1 MVPSEAGLGGDAP
14 QAFVDGLHTA
24 LLVGA
29 ALAAVGAIASARL
42 IGLRSPGHGAM
53 PEPAAA

>member
-1 MVPSEAGLGGDAP
+1 MIPSSAGLGAGNP
-14 QAFVDGLHTA
+14 TAFVDGLHTA

-29 ALAAVGAIASARL
+29 GLAAVGAVASARL
-42 IGLRSPGHGAM
+42 LGLGRATGAA